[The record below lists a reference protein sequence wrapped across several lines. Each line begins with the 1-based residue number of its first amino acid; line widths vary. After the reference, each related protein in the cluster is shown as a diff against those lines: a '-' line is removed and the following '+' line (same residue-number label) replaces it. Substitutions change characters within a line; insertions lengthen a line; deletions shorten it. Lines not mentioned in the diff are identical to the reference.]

1 MSAAERRPARW
12 AVVGGG
18 MLGAAAARRLRA
30 AGAEVVLYESA
41 AALGGLTA
49 AWQIPIEGQ
58 SPVAWDRFY
67 HVILGTDRRVVALVD
82 ELGVG
87 PIIWNRTKAACYT
100 HGVAVPASSAAD
112 LLGLPMLGPIAK
124 VRIGLTAVWALLW
137 SDQRRFDRITAAKW
151 LRRWSG
157 RQATEQ
163 LWMPL
168 LRAKLGRSAESA
180 SAVFIWSTIRRLL
193 TARLEGRAADRF
205 GHVEGGYA
213 TLLGAL
219 AARLGEEG
227 VDIRTGSI
235 VTELRARPD
244 GGLTVFVK
252 DAEESHYD
260 RVLVTVASPIIPR
273 LCAELRDDERALMSQ
288 VEYLGVIC
296 PSVVLKR
303 PVTGAYITYVTDPKP
318 FTAVIEMTA
327 LVDPAEMNG
336 NTLVYLPRYTEPGD
350 PAFAATDDE
359 LRAEFLGAFL
369 EMYGLEE
376 SDVLAFAVSRARY
389 VMPVPTPGYADRVPP
404 VRTSV
409 AGLFALGSAQITI
422 GTLNVE
428 QTLQTLD
435 EGFPSL
441 DMTPITGPVPVVDR
455 EPV

>member
-1 MSAAERRPARW
+1 
-12 AVVGGG
+12 
-18 MLGAAAARRLRA
+18 MLGAAAARRLRTE
-30 AGAEVVLYESA
+30 GADVVLYESA
-41 AALGGLTA
+41 PTLGGLTA
-49 AWQIPIEGQ
+49 AWQIPIADQ
-58 SPVAWDRFY
+58 PPVAWDRFY

-87 PIIWNRTKAACYT
+87 PIIWNRTQACCYT

-112 LLGLPMLGPIAK
+112 LLRLPMLGPAAK
-124 VRIGLTAVWALLW
+124 LRIGLTAAWSLLW
-137 SDQRRFDRITAAKW
+137 SNQRRFDRITAAKW

-163 LWMPL
+163 LWLPL

-193 TARLEGRAADRF
+193 TARLEGRVADRF

-219 AARLGEEG
+219 ATRLDKEG
-227 VDIRTGSI
+227 VDVRTGSI
-235 VTELRARPD
+235 VTAVRPRPD
-244 GGLTVFVK
+244 GGLTVSVK
-252 DAEESHYD
+252 DEGDSHYD

-273 LCAELRDDERALMSQ
+273 LCAELLDDERVRMTQ

-336 NTLVYLPRYTEPGD
+336 NTLVYLPRYTEPDD

-369 EMYGLEE
+369 DMYRLDE

-409 AGLFALGSAQITI
+409 SGLFALGSAQITV

-441 DMTPITGPVPVVDR
+441 DMSPITGPVPVDDR
-455 EPV
+455 EAVS